1 MKVGL
6 PWMKNYNNVIGQE
19 CVDTIKINNNTIKSQ
34 CRNSKKILGSGR
46 KTLIISIEQMRDIM
60 EIANSLNKRP
70 GLVC

>member
-1 MKVGL
+1 MLIPLRLTTTQSKANAG
-6 PWMKNYNNVIGQE
+6 IQ
-19 CVDTIKINNNTIKSQ
+19 
-34 CRNSKKILGSGR
+34 KKILGSGR